1 MSIGNLRTEGG
12 KGTNFPWQLAMLR
25 AAQAAVTNGAQYG
38 EQDFGAVTG
47 STVTLAHI
55 PTHIYGVFKNGQR
68 LTNGTDYSISGAIVT
83 FVNPLVAD
91 LITVTY
97 NY

>member
-1 MSIGNLRTEGG
+1 MSYGNQNNNANQGMNTPYQRAQLRLLKSIKDAG
-12 KGTNFPWQLAMLR
+12 LYA
-25 AAQAAVTNGAQYG
+25 

-47 STVTLAHI
+47 TTVTLTHI

-68 LTNGTDYSISGAIVT
+68 LTSGTDYSISGMVVT